1 MRTRT
6 LSQRKA
12 PWRRRL
18 TLAAVVGLATFAAA
32 LVAPGTASAA
42 TCVDTVNEF
51 CGTDFSAVAGVPLSG
66 QIGTVY
72 YCGLTVL
79 IDWGDG
85 SPASQA
91 TETCDMPDAG
101 LDATLYGAHT
111 YAAPG
116 TYTVTLTAP
125 GFTIDGQVATV
136 TAIATV
142 RAAQADLGV
151 TMNAPGSAKS
161 GSTLIYAITV
171 SNAGLDPARNVT
183 MVDQLPYGTV
193 FQAVT
198 AIGWICAMPAVGTYG
213 GTVRCTVDPL
223 AVGGQVATSIGV
235 KVKAKAGRGAIVNAA
250 TVTSDTPDPNPSN
263 NTVSVS
269 TTVGK

>member
-1 MRTRT
+1 
-6 LSQRKA
+6 
-12 PWRRRL
+12 
-18 TLAAVVGLATFAAA
+18 
-32 LVAPGTASAA
+32 
-42 TCVDTVNEF
+42 
-51 CGTDFSAVAGVPLSG
+51 
-66 QIGTVY
+66 
-72 YCGLTVL
+72 
-79 IDWGDG
+79 
-85 SPASQA
+85 
-91 TETCDMPDAG
+91 MPDAG

-198 AIGWICAMPAVGTYG
+198 ATGWICAMPAVGTYG
-213 GTVRCTVDPL
+213 GTVTCTVDPL
-223 AVGGQVATSIGV
+223 AVGGQVATSIG
-235 KVKAKAGRGAIVNAA
+235 VKAKAGRGAIVNAA